1 MHHTYFVKWLKP
13 LDIRLE
19 SANSSSGSDADVTAD
34 QTVPRLPASLGLD
47 TADPALVDSITDG
60 LVRVEGVL
68 HTIVR
73 SDVEFVNQAALHLVK
88 AGGKRFRPLFTLLS
102 AQFADG
108 NTDEVITAAAAVELV
123 HLATLYHDD
132 VMDEATMRRGAK
144 SVNARWDNTI
154 AILTGDFL
162 FAHASGLVA
171 DLGSEAA
178 RIIAETMGE
187 LVTGQMRETV
197 GPADGDDPV
206 DHYLSVIAQ
215 KTGSLIATAARYGGM
230 FSRAAPEHTVALQ
243 RFGDLIGTAFQ
254 ISDDI
259 IDIASEADES
269 GKTPGTD
276 LREGIRTLPML
287 YALAQDPEP
296 RLTEL
301 LAGPV
306 TDDDEVEEALILL
319 RKSTGLEQAVRTLGD
334 YADRASAELATLPP
348 CSARD
353 ALDMLAR
360 YVVARTR

>member
-1 MHHTYFVKWLKP
+1 M
-13 LDIRLE
+13 
-19 SANSSSGSDADVTAD
+19 TAD

-47 TADPALVDSITDG
+47 QADPVLVERITEG
-60 LVRVEGVL
+60 LARVEEVL
-68 HTIVR
+68 RTVVH
-73 SDVEFVNQAALHLVK
+73 SDVDFVEQAALHLVR

-171 DLGSEAA
+171 NLGSDAA
-178 RIIAETMGE
+178 RIIAQTMGQ

-197 GPADGDDPV
+197 GPGDGDDAV
-206 DHYLSVIAQ
+206 GHYLGVIGQ
-215 KTGSLIATAARYGGM
+215 KTGSLIATSGRYGAM
-230 FSRAAPEHTVALQ
+230 FSNAAPEHTEALH

-259 IDIASEADES
+259 IDIASPAAES

-276 LREGIRTLPML
+276 LREGVRTLPVL

-296 RLTEL
+296 RLAEL
-301 LAGPV
+301 LAGPI
-306 TDDDEVEEALILL
+306 TDDDHVDEALTLL
-319 RKSTGLEQAVRTLGD
+319 RKSSGLEQAVHTLSD
-334 YADRASAELATLPP
+334 YADRARAELATLPP